1 LLFHLRKLI
10 VVAKTKKF
18 TKMGKRNF
26 KKPYAMT
33 KKQALTRLPLIG
45 LTAFATVSC
54 SVPPRAAWNEIQSR
68 GLITY
73 YMNKSGAPLNSS
85 RSSTQMVASNH
96 RATTTPSAPIRFSNT
111 PRRDDVPPP
120 SQLSNS
126 LPVAASV
133 ADLPGY
139 VRSPYTTPGRLVDVR
154 GMSGGSKVVCPYTQK
169 PFIVPNSIKQSALA
183 DASSPKPR
191 VQTTTP
197 RVADNP
203 RPTPKREEPRPTGPV
218 SKPNGNFAAMTKPAP
233 EPKIE
238 PSPAPAPQIAP
249 ASDLPYGSS
258 IPGRSGFV
266 NSPYAAKHQL
276 VDVTGL
282 PAGMEVKCPYTGKL
296 FRVPPQ

>member
-1 LLFHLRKLI
+1 MRKLI

-45 LTAFATVSC
+45 LTAFAAVSC
-54 SVPPRAAWNEIQSR
+54 SVPPKAAWNEIQSR

-73 YMNKSGAPLNSS
+73 YINKSGAPLTSS
-85 RSSTQMVASNH
+85 RSSSQQVASNNKS
-96 RATTTPSAPIRFSNT
+96 TTTSSAPIRYSNT
-111 PRRDDVPPP
+111 QRRDDVPPP
-120 SQLSNS
+120 SQLSNN

-154 GMSGGSKVVCPYTQK
+154 GMSGGSKGVCPY
-169 PFIVPNSIKQSALA
+169 IVPNSIKQSATQV
-183 DASSPKPR
+183 ASSPKPR

-203 RPTPKREEPRPTGPV
+203 RPAPKREEPRSTAPV
-218 SKPNGNFAAMTKPAP
+218 STPNSNVAAMTKPAP

-238 PSPAPAPQIAP
+238 PSPAPAPQTAP
-249 ASDLPYGSS
+249 ASDLPYGSA

-282 PAGMEVKCPYTGKL
+282 PTGMEVKCPYTGKL

>member
-1 LLFHLRKLI
+1 
-10 VVAKTKKF
+10 
-18 TKMGKRNF
+18 
-26 KKPYAMT
+26 MT
-33 KKQALTRLPLIG
+33 KKQSLTRLPLIG
-45 LTAFATVSC
+45 LTAFAAVSC
-54 SVPPRAAWNEIQSR
+54 SVPPKDAWNEIQSR

-73 YMNKSGAPLNSS
+73 YMNKSGAPLTSS
-85 RSSTQMVASNH
+85 RSSNQIVASSQKS
-96 RATTTPSAPIRFSNT
+96 ASSTSTPVRLSSA

-120 SQLSNS
+120 SQLSND
-126 LPVAASV
+126 LPVASAV

-169 PFIVPNSIKQSALA
+169 PFIVPNSIKQSNAPRV
-183 DASSPKPR
+183 ASSPKPR
-191 VQTTTP
+191 VQNTTP
-197 RVADNP
+197 RVADNT
-203 RPTPKREEPRPTGPV
+203 RPAPKREEPRSSAPV
-218 SKPNGNFAAMTKPAP
+218 TTPAPNSNVAAMTKPAP

-238 PSPAPAPQIAP
+238 PSPAPAPQKAP
-249 ASDLPYGSS
+249 ASELPYGSA

-282 PAGMEVKCPYTGKL
+282 PTGMEVKCPYTGKL